1 MAAYPCS
8 CRPTPLPLPTSPS
21 HALALDGPR
30 ESNCL
35 HRVLTDVSGADSLMV
50 LDGDVTDG
58 GEEPTVRAQ
67 AQLTNSRP
75 DAPLTRDDISP
86 GVALKLLLVSCVL
99 VSFTRDD

>member
-1 MAAYPCS
+1 
-8 CRPTPLPLPTSPS
+8 
-21 HALALDGPR
+21 
-30 ESNCL
+30 
-35 HRVLTDVSGADSLMV
+35 MV

-99 VSFTRDD
+99 VSFTRNDSPSAPIRRSTWTSCRTLLALASSAL